1 MDFSTGRPVDY
12 LSRSEY
18 EQVRSDGK
26 FTPGGLTSTI
36 IVPAIAEIYSDLRLN
51 GVTMPARLGGKNL
64 GVLKDNTGKG
74 RAATKAEIRSASA
87 GKSIAT
93 TSGAPIN
100 EHRAYVT
107 DTQSRKVSG
116 LVNMRTI
123 ARSIGMVELMK
134 VGVDLGA
141 AAVDSVMNYRSA
153 PKEISL
159 TTGPGFF
166 NDTRAAQTQRQRA
179 IQAIHNSQLTTRAAL
194 GNEASFLHI

>member
-18 EQVRSDGK
+18 EQARSDGK

-36 IVPAIAEIYSDLRLN
+36 IVPAIAEIYSDLRLA
-51 GVTMPARLGGKNL
+51 GVTMPARLGGKSL
-64 GVLKDNTGKG
+64 GVLEDSTGKS
-74 RAATKAEIRSASA
+74 RAVSKAEIRSASA

-93 TSGAPIN
+93 TSGATI
-100 EHRAYVT
+100 T